1 MWTCPVGI
9 WYISTQSDRQDC
21 RTGALVSQPV
31 RQYCRS
37 EVFGRSTPKCGIAK
51 PTRSLVL
58 VQTSQWFW
66 TDAPGQSKHVFFRS
80 WRASKVNA
88 QFGAPCRSWLKCD
101 CQRKLQSMFCFSSCF
116 PPCSCS
122 QDEVLAFW
130 YHLCTERLPP
140 WKANSCVELFTV
152 FKKFLGPQAATG
164 CKSQVIKGIGK
175 FSRILI

>member
-1 MWTCPVGI
+1 MSNRRAREPAR
-9 WYISTQSDRQDC
+9 STILSIR
-21 RTGALVSQPV
+21 SV
-31 RQYCRS
+31 RQRNPQVWNRENHS
-37 EVFGRSTPKCGIAK
+37 FISA
-51 PTRSLVL
+51 S
-58 VQTSQWFW
+58 S
-66 TDAPGQSKHVFFRS
+66 DQSMILDGCTGSAETCFFRS
-80 WRASKVNA
+80 RRASKVNA
-88 QFGAPCRSWLKCD
+88 QFGAPSRSWLKCD

-140 WKANSCVELFTV
+140 WKVNSCVELFTV